1 MRIAV
6 CDDESIV
13 LSQVEE
19 LLGSY
24 CMKRQINFSVSTFLS
39 GEELLMDIEDYGV
52 YDLIYLDIEL
62 SRINGINAA
71 RELRDKY
78 PETVLIFIS
87 SYSQYYHDAF
97 DVQPFQ
103 FLDKPL
109 DSVIFYDVLERAIHS
124 LIKYPQT
131 ISFYYNRI
139 YYNVRVNKILYFES
153 DRRIVR
159 VVCENVGYEFYG
171 KLSDVEERLTGRMD
185 LFLRIHRSYLVNAHY
200 IKELSHTYITMS
212 NGIRLSISPD
222 KRKSIRSF
230 YLNWMSNR

>member
-6 CDDESIV
+6 CDDEIV
-13 LSQVEE
+13 VLRQVES

-24 CMKRQINFSVSTFLS
+24 FMKKRMNVTVSTFLN
-39 GEELLMDIEDYGV
+39 GEELLMDIENAGV

-62 SRINGINAA
+62 SQINGIKTAQI
-71 RELRDKY
+71 LRKKY
-78 PETVLIFIS
+78 PESLLIFIS
-87 SYSQYYHDAF
+87 SHSQYYRDAF
-97 DVQPFQ
+97 DVQPFN

-109 DSVIFYDVLERAIHS
+109 DSVMFCDVLERAIRF

-131 ISFYYNRI
+131 ISFYFNRI
-139 YYNVRVNKILYFES
+139 YYNISINKILYFES

-159 VVCENVGYEFYG
+159 VVCENAGYEFYG
-171 KLSDVEERLTGRMD
+171 KLSDVEERLTERTD

-200 IKELSHTYITMS
+200 IKELSHTYIIMS

-222 KRKSIRSF
+222 RRKKIRSF
-230 YLNWMSNR
+230 YLNWISNR

>member
-6 CDDESIV
+6 CDDESTV

-24 CMKRQINFSVSTFLS
+24 SIKRQINFSVSRFLS
-39 GEELLMDIEDYGV
+39 GEELLMDIEDYGMF
-52 YDLIYLDIEL
+52 DLIYLDIEL
-62 SRINGINAA
+62 SRIDGISAA

-78 PETVLIFIS
+78 PETILIFIS
-87 SYSQYYHDAF
+87 SYSQYYRDAF

-109 DSVIFYDVLERAIHS
+109 DSVIFYNVLERAIRS

-139 YYNVRVNKILYFES
+139 YYNVSINKILYFES

-171 KLSDVEERLTGRMD
+171 KLSDVEERLTGRLD